1 LAAKGLTNREIGQML
16 YLSHRTISSHLSPR
30 RDRGIVTAEDLGRM
44 RPTALLVNTSRAG
57 LIEAGGLVVA
67 LKAGRPG
74 MAAVDVYENE
84 PLLAFGPLVGGALT
98 SGLSWL
104 WIFLINPPI
113 GIGAAGVTLRR
124 VSESRDPAARRL
136 DLPGQA
142 TLTAGLFLFVL
153 ALLRG
158 SDDGWSSA
166 RTIGEL
172 AGASSLLTIFVL
184 VGAALTGADAAT
196 VTVPSAR
203 VHRCTAGD
211 WRAVAIS
218 R

>member
-1 LAAKGLTNREIGQML
+1 
-16 YLSHRTISSHLSPR
+16 
-30 RDRGIVTAEDLGRM
+30 
-44 RPTALLVNTSRAG
+44 
-57 LIEAGGLVVA
+57 
-67 LKAGRPG
+67 

-98 SGLSWL
+98 SGLSWR
-104 WIFLINPPI
+104 WIFLINLPI
-113 GIGAAGVTLRR
+113 GIGAAGRTPRR

-172 AGASSLLTIFVL
+172 AGAASLLTNFRTRCS
-184 VGAALTGADAAT
+184 GA
-196 VTVPSAR
+196 
-203 VHRCTAGD
+203 HR
-211 WRAVAIS
+211 S
-218 R
+218 RC